1 MTPKQTRLPTSLSR
15 SFQFLKLWNGKFYAS
30 NFYSMMLKTQ
40 HFRMPILEKICMFA
54 KSGSGGKKNT
64 PARICICRATCLA
77 PKARETLGVDL
88 GLCHGFQHSEFMLNM
103 GNYGSTPVSVD
114 QKHRDLGIFF
124 AMFHIDSDYGSWLP
138 GRSIVLFF
146 AIDLGIQYQSIRST
160 C

>member
-15 SFQFLKLWNGKFYAS
+15 SFQILKLWNGKFYAS
-30 NFYSMMLKTQ
+30 NFYSMMLKDSTFSNAN
-40 HFRMPILEKICMFA
+40 FRKNLHVRKIWFWWQ
-54 KSGSGGKKNT
+54 KNT